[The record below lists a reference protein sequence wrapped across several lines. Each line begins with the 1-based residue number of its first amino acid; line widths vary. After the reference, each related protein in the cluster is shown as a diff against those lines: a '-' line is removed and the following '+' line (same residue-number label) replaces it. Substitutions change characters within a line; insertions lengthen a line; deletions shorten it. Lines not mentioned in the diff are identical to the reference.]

1 MVVHSQTAGSS
12 YSDSVAKYKCDA
24 LIKVAMM
31 SFVVRER
38 RNPIDGLVGIRTHSR
53 DHPNPVF
60 ASSPSS
66 FIQLF
71 RKSIHILCT
80 RPATSLFIA
89 RLISYNLQRGF
100 VFYLPA
106 FSIIPCLLSNSFFSP
121 IILVLIFRGGSVL
134 NPSPLTVHLFP
145 FLSFPRAAAKMQCS
159 FLLSL
164 VRHPGLI

>member
-1 MVVHSQTAGSS
+1 
-12 YSDSVAKYKCDA
+12 
-24 LIKVAMM
+24 MM

-60 ASSPSS
+60 ARSPSS

-71 RKSIHILCT
+71 RKTIHILCT
-80 RPATSLFIA
+80 RPATFLFIV

-106 FSIIPCLLSNSFFSP
+106 FSIIPSVCCHIRFSSLLF
-121 IILVLIFRGGSVL
+121 
-134 NPSPLTVHLFP
+134 
-145 FLSFPRAAAKMQCS
+145 
-159 FLLSL
+159 
-164 VRHPGLI
+164 